1 MKVLW
6 PLPSEVRQEVEG
18 RLTVGERIE
27 VALATDL
34 ATPSAFAVGWMIA
47 TDKRI
52 IVLVPAADDRDRL
65 QADSDAV
72 THRNGTTATP
82 AVGCLPR
89 VQEQWRIAEY
99 PLDQVEWAKV
109 EPLVGGGKLCIQVGS
124 RLVEAVFFSSS
135 LIERFAEAARTIE
148 KLAKGTPPDNANV
161 EEPTRCGKCQRLLP
175 EPGGLCPACVQKAAV
190 LMRIARYIKPYWP
203 SALALALIALGSTG
217 AQLIPP
223 YVSRI
228 LLDRVLVPRQNIH
241 LLPWLALTLL
251 SMSALEA
258 GAGAL
263 HGWIVASLSAKVT
276 RDIRAHIYRVLER
289 LTLRFYDKRQTG
301 AIMSRVTNDADRL
314 NGILVDGLPYLI
326 SNFLLVCGVAVM
338 LFALDW
344 KLAFLALLPAPLL
357 IMGGTIFWRRMR
369 SVFYTCGQ
377 KWSNFSAYLNES
389 ITGIKVVKAFA
400 QEDKEIGRLDG
411 RNEALCTANVSA
423 DRLWM
428 MFFTTMNL
436 TSSLGIVIVWFFGG
450 RRVLA
455 GEVTVGELVAFVQY
469 QMIMYRPLQ
478 WFAQLNNWLTRALAG
493 AERIFEV
500 IDADPEPYQSSDYQ
514 ALPDIRG
521 EVEFRGVTFGYER
534 YKPVLKGINLHVQ
547 PGEMIGLV
555 GRSGAGKST
564 LINLLC
570 RFYDPDEGQIL
581 VDGIDQREI
590 RLESLRSRIGMVLQ
604 EPFLF
609 NGTIA
614 ENIAYGKPDA
624 SLDEI
629 IRAARAAN
637 AHTFVVNKPDG
648 YDTQVGERGAKLS
661 VGERQRVS
669 IARAIL
675 HDPRILIMDEA
686 TASVD
691 TETERQIQEAIGRLV
706 QGRTTFAIAHR
717 LSTLRNAN
725 RLVVIDEGTI
735 AEVGTHDELMERKGL
750 YHRLVNMQT
759 EVNKLR
765 AVDG

>member
-1 MKVLW
+1 
-6 PLPSEVRQEVEG
+6 
-18 RLTVGERIE
+18 
-27 VALATDL
+27 
-34 ATPSAFAVGWMIA
+34 
-47 TDKRI
+47 
-52 IVLVPAADDRDRL
+52 
-65 QADSDAV
+65 
-72 THRNGTTATP
+72 
-82 AVGCLPR
+82 
-89 VQEQWRIAEY
+89 
-99 PLDQVEWAKV
+99 
-109 EPLVGGGKLCIQVGS
+109 
-124 RLVEAVFFSSS
+124 
-135 LIERFAEAARTIE
+135 
-148 KLAKGTPPDNANV
+148 
-161 EEPTRCGKCQRLLP
+161 
-175 EPGGLCPACVQKAAV
+175 
-190 LMRIARYIKPYWP
+190 
-203 SALALALIALGSTG
+203 
-217 AQLIPP
+217 
-223 YVSRI
+223 
-228 LLDRVLVPRQNIH
+228 
-241 LLPWLALTLL
+241 
-251 SMSALEA
+251 
-258 GAGAL
+258 
-263 HGWIVASLSAKVT
+263 
-276 RDIRAHIYRVLER
+276 
-289 LTLRFYDKRQTG
+289 
-301 AIMSRVTNDADRL
+301 
-314 NGILVDGLPYLI
+314 
-326 SNFLLVCGVAVM
+326 
-338 LFALDW
+338 
-344 KLAFLALLPAPLL
+344 
-357 IMGGTIFWRRMR
+357 
-369 SVFYTCGQ
+369 
-377 KWSNFSAYLNES
+377 
-389 ITGIKVVKAFA
+389 
-400 QEDKEIGRLDG
+400 
-411 RNEALCTANVSA
+411 
-423 DRLWM
+423 
-428 MFFTTMNL
+428 MNL

-534 YKPVLKGINLHVQ
+534 YKPVLKGVNLHVQ